1 MCYKVTKRHILRYNI
16 TVKARNERSPNR
28 SFCCPDHSGPHS
40 AASILA
46 QADARA
52 AAKGLRLTPVR
63 QRTLEML
70 IAAHGAL
77 GAYDVLDKLAA
88 EGFGTQPPVA
98 YRALNW
104 LVEHGFAHRI
114 RRLNAFTAC
123 AHPSDDHAAAFFICT
138 ACDSVTEAPA
148 GAVTA
153 ALANAANAA
162 GFAME
167 RATIE
172 AVGQCRACQGARV

>member
-1 MCYKVTKRHILRYNI
+1 MSDPTEG
-16 TVKARNERSPNR
+16 A
-28 SFCCPDHSGPHS
+28 FCCPDHSGPQG
-40 AASILA
+40 AASILSQA
-46 QADARA
+46 QARA
-52 AAKGLRLTPVR
+52 TRMGLRLTPVR
-63 QRTLEML
+63 LRTLEIL

-77 GAYDVLDKLAA
+77 GAYDVLEKLAA
-88 EGFGTQPPVA
+88 EGYGTQPPVA

-104 LVEHGFAHRI
+104 LVEHGVAHRI

-123 AHPSDDHAAAFFICT
+123 AHPSDDHAAAFFICDR
-138 ACDSVTEAPA
+138 CDSVTEAPA

-153 ALANAANAA
+153 ALADAADAA

-172 AVGQCRACQGARV
+172 AVGQCRACQGASA

>member
-1 MCYKVTKRHILRYNI
+1 MMT
-16 TVKARNERSPNR
+16 TSTDGT
-28 SFCCPDHSGPHS
+28 FCCPDHSGPQG
-40 AASILA
+40 AASIMA

-52 AAKGLRLTPVR
+52 ARMGLRLTPVR
-63 QRTLEML
+63 RRTLDML
-70 IAAHGAL
+70 IAAHGAM
-77 GAYDVLDKLAA
+77 GAYDVLEKLAA
-88 EGFGTQPPVA
+88 EGYGTQPPVA

-123 AHPSDDHAAAFFICT
+123 AHPAHDHAAAFLICDR
-138 ACDSVTEAPA
+138 CDSVTEAPA

-153 ALANAANAA
+153 ALSEAAQAA

-172 AVGQCRACQGARV
+172 AVGQCHACQGARV

>member
-1 MCYKVTKRHILRYNI
+1 MSNHTHS
-16 TVKARNERSPNR
+16 A
-28 SFCCPDHSGPHS
+28 FCCPDHSGAQG

-46 QADARA
+46 QAETRARTM
-52 AAKGLRLTPVR
+52 GLRLTPVR
-63 QRTLEML
+63 LRTLEML
-70 IAAHGAL
+70 IAAHGAM
-77 GAYDVLDKLAA
+77 GAYDVLEKLAA
-88 EGFGTQPPVA
+88 EGYGTQPPVA

-123 AHPSDDHAAAFFICT
+123 AHPAQDHAAAFLICT

-153 ALANAANAA
+153 ALTQAADSA
-162 GFAME
+162 GFTMD

-172 AVGQCRACQGARV
+172 AVGQCRACQGENA

>member
-1 MCYKVTKRHILRYNI
+1 MSDPTEG
-16 TVKARNERSPNR
+16 A
-28 SFCCPDHSGPHS
+28 FCCPDHSGPQG
-40 AASILA
+40 AASILSQA
-46 QADARA
+46 QARA
-52 AAKGLRLTPVR
+52 TRMGLRLTPVR
-63 QRTLEML
+63 LRTLEIL

-77 GAYDVLDKLAA
+77 GAYDVLEKLAA
-88 EGFGTQPPVA
+88 EGYGTQPPVA

-123 AHPSDDHAAAFFICT
+123 AHPSDDHAAAFFICDR
-138 ACDSVTEAPA
+138 CDSVTEAPA

-153 ALANAANAA
+153 ALSDSAYAV

-172 AVGQCRACQGARV
+172 AVGQCRACQGASA

>member
-1 MCYKVTKRHILRYNI
+1 MSDPT
-16 TVKARNERSPNR
+16 ESG
-28 SFCCPDHSGPHS
+28 FCCPDHSGPQS
-40 AASILA
+40 ATRILSQA
-46 QADARA
+46 QARA
-52 AAKGLRLTPVR
+52 ARMRLRLTPVR
-63 QRTLEML
+63 LRTLEIL

-77 GAYDVLDKLAA
+77 GAYDVLEKLAA
-88 EGFGTQPPVA
+88 EGYGTQPPVA

-123 AHPSDDHAAAFFICT
+123 AHPADDHAAAFFICDR
-138 ACDSVTEAPA
+138 CDSVTEAPA
-148 GAVTA
+148 VAVTA
-153 ALANAANAA
+153 ALTDAAQAA

-172 AVGQCRACQGARV
+172 AVGQCRACDGAGA

>member
-1 MCYKVTKRHILRYNI
+1 MSDPTEG
-16 TVKARNERSPNR
+16 A
-28 SFCCPDHSGPHS
+28 FCCPDHSGPQG
-40 AASILA
+40 AASILSQA
-46 QADARA
+46 QARA
-52 AAKGLRLTPVR
+52 TRMGLRLTPVR
-63 QRTLEML
+63 LRTLEIL

-77 GAYDVLDKLAA
+77 GAYDVLEKLAA
-88 EGFGTQPPVA
+88 EGYGTQPPVA

-123 AHPSDDHAAAFFICT
+123 AHPSDDHAAAFFICDR
-138 ACDSVTEAPA
+138 CDSVTEAPA

-153 ALANAANAA
+153 ALSDSAHAV

-172 AVGQCRACQGARV
+172 AVGQCRACQGASA

>member
-1 MCYKVTKRHILRYNI
+1 MIDPETD
-16 TVKARNERSPNR
+16 

-52 AAKGLRLTPVR
+52 TAQGLRLTPVR

-70 IAAHGAL
+70 VAAHGAM
-77 GAYDVLDKLAA
+77 GAYDVLERLAA
-88 EGFGTQPPVA
+88 EGYGTQPPVA

-123 AHPSDDHAAAFFICT
+123 AHPARDHAAAFLICT
-138 ACDSVTEAPA
+138 DCDSVTEASA

-153 ALANAANAA
+153 ALAGAATEA
-162 GFAME
+162 GFAID

-172 AVGQCRACQGARV
+172 AVGRCRACAGAPA

>member
-1 MCYKVTKRHILRYNI
+1 M
-16 TVKARNERSPNR
+16 
-28 SFCCPDHSGPHS
+28 
-40 AASILA
+40 
-46 QADARA
+46 
-52 AAKGLRLTPVR
+52 GLRLTPVR
-63 QRTLEML
+63 LRTLELL

-77 GAYDVLDKLAA
+77 GAYDVLEKLAA
-88 EGFGTQPPVA
+88 EGYGTQPPVA

-123 AHPSDDHAAAFFICT
+123 AHPSDDHAAAFLICDR
-138 ACDSVTEAPA
+138 CDSVTEAPA

-153 ALANAANAA
+153 ALTQAADSA
-162 GFAME
+162 GFSMD

-172 AVGQCRACQGARV
+172 AVGQCRACQGANA

>member
-1 MCYKVTKRHILRYNI
+1 MSEHIHG
-16 TVKARNERSPNR
+16 A
-28 SFCCPDHSGPHS
+28 FCCPDHSGQQG
-40 AASILA
+40 ARTILS
-46 QADARA
+46 QAEARA
-52 AAKGLRLTPVR
+52 TRMGLRLTPVR
-63 QRTLEML
+63 LRTLELL

-77 GAYDVLDKLAA
+77 GAYDVLEKLAA
-88 EGFGTQPPVA
+88 EGYGTQPPVA

-123 AHPSDDHAAAFFICT
+123 AHPSDDHAAAFLICDR
-138 ACDSVTEAPA
+138 CDSVTEAPA

-153 ALANAANAA
+153 ALTQAADSA
-162 GFAME
+162 GFSMD

-172 AVGQCRACQGARV
+172 AVGQCRACQGANA